1 MAVVLTGAIAAY
13 PSGAEPLPE
22 PLAVKSQLSHSI
34 VETYVTG
41 PHAGTQRSVICDL
54 AGRPAVLIY
63 AREIDPTLVAL
74 LRKLDTVAQQGKEQK
89 MKNACV
95 LLTTRDEDQETL
107 QELAKREKL
116 EATVLAATPLQSER
130 PYFGNHPGRRDL
142 QKEAA
147 LTVIILQRLEVQAS

>member
-1 MAVVLTGAIAAY
+1 
-13 PSGAEPLPE
+13 
-22 PLAVKSQLSHSI
+22 
-34 VETYVTG
+34 
-41 PHAGTQRSVICDL
+41 
-54 AGRPAVLIY
+54 
-63 AREIDPTLVAL
+63 
-74 LRKLDTVAQQGKEQK
+74 AQQGKEQK

-147 LTVIILQRLEVQAS
+147 LTVIILQRLEVQAGTSFRKGELKEKAVDEIVKKARALLPPKP